1 MSPRTIKEGINNGSI
16 PSAVSDTGATSTA
29 GTLHDPFIHSKT
41 RSTKIFML
49 PTGTTT
55 AATIQAQLLLLN
67 VRPPANTV
75 DIVPN
80 LHQTLLSGSKFADA
94 DYTAVY
100 DKHEVNFYDSA
111 TINITER
118 AVLTGYRCPRTGL
131 WRIPLRPVTV
141 NENIDTLILDSK
153 CGLQSTQPR
162 YHVPTPTHIREHLQA
177 SLQCNTDH
185 ILNVYELHSIE
196 QSIRYLHAAAGF
208 PTKST
213 WLAAIRKGNY
223 STWPLIT
230 VKNVHKHFPQS
241 EETQQ
246 GHMRNQHQGT
256 RSTKQALPQAEP
268 CTPLPQLHD
277 IFIQTYDTH
286 GTLYTDQTG
295 KFPHLS
301 SRNRYQMILYHVDSN
316 SIWAEPTKNKTEGEL
331 ILARNRALQH
341 MKACGIQPTRQVLD
355 NEISAAY
362 KLAITA
368 SGMTYQLVPPDDHR
382 RNIAE
387 KAIQTWKDHFIAV
400 ISGTDAK
407 FPLHLWCQL
416 LPQMERQLCLLRQS
430 NAYPHIS
437 SHTHLYG
444 HHDYNAHPFVPWA
457 WKPLSTTNPTAANL
471 LPNTAPRGMS
481 SAHPTSTTA
490 AGKCGHQLRAPPVS
504 LPQSSS
510 NTNAII
516 AAAAN
521 LSHLLTNNLQAHHNN
536 KVNQSDLTRLQILT
550 QPSPPPQHNATHY
563 QQHSPNAT
571 HPSSPA
577 AVSNYDSDS
586 SDSDDESI
594 TIPHPVPRLP
604 LQPPRVSPQQTK
616 TPLPRVSAPSSSPA
630 YNTHS
635 RAHTITQETI
645 LHLLHKTGTPLTPRR
660 AATRQFPREALSA
673 ILDTDTGELL
683 EYRHLIKNPKYCTI
697 WKNAYGKELGRLAQG
712 IPGTVKGTNTI
723 VFIAHNEIPPQ
734 RRKDVT
740 YGCIVANY
748 RPKKEDPY
756 RIRLTVGGN
765 RITYPGDCGT
775 PTADMLTT
783 KILLNSVISTKG
795 ARFMTIDIKD
805 FYLNTPM
812 VCPEYM
818 RLKLSDI
825 QDHIIKL
832 YKLDKLVTT
841 DGYVYVL
848 IQKGMYGLP
857 QAGIIA
863 QQLLEKRLALKGYRQ
878 SSITPGFWK
887 HNWRPISF
895 TLCVDD
901 FGVKYVGIKHAQHLL
916 QTLNEHY
923 ETSQD
928 WKASTLSSYPRTYG
942 AKQQFVDT
950 ADDSALLSNT
960 DKTFVQEVIGV
971 FLYYARAVDC
981 TMLPALGSLAT
992 QQSAPTQN
1000 TMSKIH
1006 QFLDYAMTHP
1016 DAMITYRAGNMI
1028 LAVHSEASYLSETKA
1043 RSRAGGHFFLSEDDP
1058 FPRNNGAILTLTQI
1072 IKPVM
1077 SSAAEAELGALYINA
1092 RETIPQRH
1100 LLNELGHP
1108 QPPTPIQI
1116 DNSTAL
1122 GVVTNIIQPKRTKAM
1137 DMRFHWLRCRENQK
1151 QFCTYWRAGTT
1162 NLADYVTKHHPA
1174 IHHQAVRHIYLST
1187 PTKLLLLRHKAHNI
1201 LKVAT
1206 TLPTLTP
1213 HACAA

>member
-1 MSPRTIKEGINNGSI
+1 
-16 PSAVSDTGATSTA
+16 
-29 GTLHDPFIHSKT
+29 
-41 RSTKIFML
+41 
-49 PTGTTT
+49 
-55 AATIQAQLLLLN
+55 
-67 VRPPANTV
+67 
-75 DIVPN
+75 
-80 LHQTLLSGSKFADA
+80 
-94 DYTAVY
+94 
-100 DKHEVNFYDSA
+100 
-111 TINITER
+111 
-118 AVLTGYRCPRTGL
+118 
-131 WRIPLRPVTV
+131 
-141 NENIDTLILDSK
+141 
-153 CGLQSTQPR
+153 
-162 YHVPTPTHIREHLQA
+162 
-177 SLQCNTDH
+177 
-185 ILNVYELHSIE
+185 
-196 QSIRYLHAAAGF
+196 
-208 PTKST
+208 
-213 WLAAIRKGNY
+213 
-223 STWPLIT
+223 
-230 VKNVHKHFPQS
+230 
-241 EETQQ
+241 
-246 GHMRNQHQGT
+246 MRNQRQGT

-268 CTPLPQLHD
+268 RTPLPQLHD
-277 IFIQTYDTH
+277 IFIRTYDTH

-301 SRNRYQMILYHVDSN
+301 SQGNRYQMILYHVDSN

-331 ILARNRALQH
+331 ILARNRALQR

-444 HHDYNAHPFVPWA
+444 HHDYNAHPFVPLGMEA
-457 WKPLSTTNPTAANL
+457 LVHDKPHRHKSFAQHCTKGYVIGTSHEHYRCWKVWTPTLRTTRISATVFFKHKYITNPSVTPAD
-471 LPNTAPRGMS
+471 
-481 SAHPTSTTA
+481 
-490 AGKCGHQLRAPPVS
+490 
-504 LPQSSS
+504 
-510 NTNAII
+510 AII

-571 HPSSPA
+571 RPSSPA
-577 AVSNYDSDS
+577 AVSDYDSDS

-594 TIPHPVPRLP
+594 TIPQPVPPLP
-604 LQPPRVSPQQTK
+604 LQPPRVSPQQTM
-616 TPLPRVSAPSSSPA
+616 TPRPRVSAPPSSPA
-630 YNTHS
+630 YNTRS

-645 LHLLHKTGTPLTPRR
+645 LHLLHNTRTPLTPRR

-683 EYRHLIKNPKYCTI
+683 EYRHLIKTQSTAP
-697 WKNAYGKELGRLAQG
+697 YGKMHMAKNSVAS
-712 IPGTVKGTNTI
+712 P
-723 VFIAHNEIPPQ
+723 
-734 RRKDVT
+734 KDVT
-740 YGCIVANY
+740 YGRIVANY
-748 RPKKEDPY
+748 RPEKDDPY

-812 VCPEYM
+812 VRPEYM

-825 QDHIIKL
+825 PDHIIKL

-848 IQKGMYGLP
+848 IQKECTVSHRRASSLNNS
-857 QAGIIA
+857 
-863 QQLLEKRLALKGYRQ
+863 LK
-878 SSITPGFWK
+878 K
-887 HNWRPISF
+887 
-895 TLCVDD
+895 
-901 FGVKYVGIKHAQHLL
+901 
-916 QTLNEHY
+916 
-923 ETSQD
+923 D
-928 WKASTLSSYPRTYG
+928 WKGERYLGLTIAWDYTLQQVQLSMPGYCKKAGHRFHHPVPIKPQHQPYPHTPRTYG

-960 DKTFVQEVIGV
+960 DKTFIQEVIGV

-992 QQSAPTQN
+992 QQLAPTQN

-1016 DAMITYRAGNMI
+1016 DAMITYRASNMI
-1028 LAVHSEASYLSETKA
+1028 LAVHSDASYLSETKA

-1058 FPRNNGAILTLTQI
+1058 SPRNNGAILTLAQI

-1092 RETIPQRH
+1092 RKQYHNDTFSMNWDIHNLQLPYK
-1100 LLNELGHP
+1100 LTTP
-1108 QPPTPIQI
+1108 QPLEWSPTSSNPNAPKQWTCVFIGSVVEKIKNSFAPIGAQE
-1116 DNSTAL
+1116 
-1122 GVVTNIIQPKRTKAM
+1122 P
-1137 DMRFHWLRCRENQK
+1137 
-1151 QFCTYWRAGTT
+1151 
-1162 NLADYVTKHHPA
+1162 
-1174 IHHQAVRHIYLST
+1174 
-1187 PTKLLLLRHKAHNI
+1187 
-1201 LKVAT
+1201 
-1206 TLPTLTP
+1206 LT
-1213 HACAA
+1213 

>member
-41 RSTKIFML
+41 RFTKIFML

-55 AATIQAQLLLLN
+55 AATIQAQLLLN

-80 LHQTLLSGSKFADA
+80 LHQTLLSGSKFANA
-94 DYTAVY
+94 NYTAMY
-100 DKHEVNFYDSA
+100 DKHEVNFYDST

-118 AVLTGYRCPRTGL
+118 AVLTGYRCPHIGL
-131 WRIPLRPVTV
+131 WRIPLRPITV
-141 NENIDTLILDSK
+141 NENTDTLILDSK

-185 ILNVYELHSIE
+185 ILNVYELPSIE

-246 GHMRNQHQGT
+246 GHMRNQRQGT

-268 CTPLPQLHD
+268 RTPLPQLHD
-277 IFIQTYDTH
+277 IFIRTYDTH
-286 GTLYTDQTG
+286 STLYTDQTG

-301 SRNRYQMILYHVDSN
+301 SQGNRYQMILYHVDSN
-316 SIWAEPTKNKTEGEL
+316 SIWAEPTKNKTEGKL
-331 ILARNRALQH
+331 ILARNRALQR

-400 ISGTDAK
+400 ISGTDTK

-444 HHDYNAHPFVPWA
+444 HHDYNAHPFAPLGMEALVHDKPHRRKSFA
-457 WKPLSTTNPTAANL
+457 QHCTKGYVIGTSHEHYRCWKVWTPTSRTTRISATVFFKHKYITNPSVTPAD
-471 LPNTAPRGMS
+471 
-481 SAHPTSTTA
+481 
-490 AGKCGHQLRAPPVS
+490 
-504 LPQSSS
+504 
-510 NTNAII
+510 AII

-571 HPSSPA
+571 HPSPPA
-577 AVSNYDSDS
+577 AVSDYDSDS
-586 SDSDDESI
+586 GDSDDESI
-594 TIPHPVPRLP
+594 TIPHPGVTTTNQDTTSKGVSTPNLP
-604 LQPPRVSPQQTK
+604 GIQHAQSRTYNHTGNHPTPAPQH
-616 TPLPRVSAPSSSPA
+616 P
-630 YNTHS
+630 NT
-635 RAHTITQETI
+635 AHTTKRSNQ
-645 LHLLHKTGTPLTPRR
+645 
-660 AATRQFPREALSA
+660 A
-673 ILDTDTGELL
+673 
-683 EYRHLIKNPKYCTI
+683 YCTI

-723 VFIAHNEIPPQ
+723 VFIAYNEIPPQ

-740 YGCIVANY
+740 YGRIVANH
-748 RPKKEDPY
+748 RPEKEDPY
-756 RIRLTVGGN
+756 RIRLTVSGN

-812 VCPEYM
+812 VRPEYM

-825 QDHIIKL
+825 PDHIIKL

-887 HNWRPISF
+887 HDWRPISF

-901 FGVKYVGIKHAQHLL
+901 FGVK
-916 QTLNEHY
+916 
-923 ETSQD
+923 
-928 WKASTLSSYPRTYG
+928 
-942 AKQQFVDT
+942 
-950 ADDSALLSNT
+950 
-960 DKTFVQEVIGV
+960 
-971 FLYYARAVDC
+971 
-981 TMLPALGSLAT
+981 
-992 QQSAPTQN
+992 
-1000 TMSKIH
+1000 
-1006 QFLDYAMTHP
+1006 
-1016 DAMITYRAGNMI
+1016 
-1028 LAVHSEASYLSETKA
+1028 
-1043 RSRAGGHFFLSEDDP
+1043 
-1058 FPRNNGAILTLTQI
+1058 
-1072 IKPVM
+1072 
-1077 SSAAEAELGALYINA
+1077 
-1092 RETIPQRH
+1092 
-1100 LLNELGHP
+1100 
-1108 QPPTPIQI
+1108 
-1116 DNSTAL
+1116 
-1122 GVVTNIIQPKRTKAM
+1122 
-1137 DMRFHWLRCRENQK
+1137 
-1151 QFCTYWRAGTT
+1151 
-1162 NLADYVTKHHPA
+1162 
-1174 IHHQAVRHIYLST
+1174 
-1187 PTKLLLLRHKAHNI
+1187 
-1201 LKVAT
+1201 
-1206 TLPTLTP
+1206 
-1213 HACAA
+1213 

>member
-55 AATIQAQLLLLN
+55 AATIQAQLLLN

-131 WRIPLRPVTV
+131 WRIPLHPVTV
-141 NENIDTLILDSK
+141 NDNTDTLILDSK

-185 ILNVYELHSIE
+185 ILNVYELPSIE

-246 GHMRNQHQGT
+246 GHMRNQRQGT

-268 CTPLPQLHD
+268 RTPLPQLHD
-277 IFIQTYDTH
+277 IFIRTYDTH

-301 SRNRYQMILYHVDSN
+301 SQGNRYQMILYHVDSN

-331 ILARNRALQH
+331 ILARNRALQR

-407 FPLHLWCQL
+407 FPSTFGANYYHKW
-416 LPQMERQLCLLRQS
+416 
-430 NAYPHIS
+430 NANSAFYGNPMHTPTFPPIRIS
-437 SHTHLYG
+437 TAIMTTTHTLSS
-444 HHDYNAHPFVPWA
+444 PWA

-471 LPNTAPRGMS
+471 LPNTAPRVFFK
-481 SAHPTSTTA
+481 H
-490 AGKCGHQLRAPPVS
+490 KYI
-504 LPQSSS
+504 
-510 NTNAII
+510 TNPSVTPADAII

-577 AVSNYDSDS
+577 AVSDYDSDS

-604 LQPPRVSPQQTK
+604 LQPPRVSPQQTM
-616 TPLPRVSAPSSSPA
+616 TPRPRVSAPPSSPA
-630 YNTHS
+630 YNTRS

-645 LHLLHKTGTPLTPRR
+645 LHLLHNTRTPLTPRR

-683 EYRHLIKNPKYCTI
+683 EYRHLIKNPKTSP
-697 WKNAYGKELGRLAQG
+697 YGR
-712 IPGTVKGTNTI
+712 
-723 VFIAHNEIPPQ
+723 IA
-734 RRKDVT
+734 
-740 YGCIVANY
+740 ANY
-748 RPKKEDPY
+748 RPEKEDPY

-783 KILLNSVISTKG
+783 KILLNSAISTKG

-812 VCPEYM
+812 VRPEYM

-825 QDHIIKL
+825 P
-832 YKLDKLVTT
+832 TT
-841 DGYVYVL
+841 
-848 IQKGMYGLP
+848 
-857 QAGIIA
+857 
-863 QQLLEKRLALKGYRQ
+863 
-878 SSITPGFWK
+878 
-887 HNWRPISF
+887 
-895 TLCVDD
+895 
-901 FGVKYVGIKHAQHLL
+901 
-916 QTLNEHY
+916 
-923 ETSQD
+923 
-928 WKASTLSSYPRTYG
+928 
-942 AKQQFVDT
+942 
-950 ADDSALLSNT
+950 
-960 DKTFVQEVIGV
+960 
-971 FLYYARAVDC
+971 
-981 TMLPALGSLAT
+981 SL
-992 QQSAPTQN
+992 
-1000 TMSKIH
+1000 
-1006 QFLDYAMTHP
+1006 
-1016 DAMITYRAGNMI
+1016 
-1028 LAVHSEASYLSETKA
+1028 
-1043 RSRAGGHFFLSEDDP
+1043 
-1058 FPRNNGAILTLTQI
+1058 
-1072 IKPVM
+1072 
-1077 SSAAEAELGALYINA
+1077 
-1092 RETIPQRH
+1092 
-1100 LLNELGHP
+1100 
-1108 QPPTPIQI
+1108 
-1116 DNSTAL
+1116 NSTNL
-1122 GVVTNIIQPKRTKAM
+1122 
-1137 DMRFHWLRCRENQK
+1137 
-1151 QFCTYWRAGTT
+1151 T
-1162 NLADYVTKHHPA
+1162 NL
-1174 IHHQAVRHIYLST
+1174 S
-1187 PTKLLLLRHKAHNI
+1187 LLMD
-1201 LKVAT
+1201 T
-1206 TLPTLTP
+1206 SMS
-1213 HACAA
+1213 